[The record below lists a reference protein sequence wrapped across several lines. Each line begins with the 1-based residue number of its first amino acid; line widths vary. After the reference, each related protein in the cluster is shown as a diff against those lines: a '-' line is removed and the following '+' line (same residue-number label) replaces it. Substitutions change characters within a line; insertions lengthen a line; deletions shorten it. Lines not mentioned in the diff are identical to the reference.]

1 MIRRATEDDAAGIA
15 RVQVETWRAAYA
27 DALPS
32 ETLRD
37 IDVARRAEQWRGW
50 LGGASSTFVGE
61 VDGEIR
67 GFTGVGEAREEPGV
81 GELYT
86 IYVLPSDWGTGLGTS
101 LIERAEQ
108 ELRARGF
115 GSALLDVLAENPRA
129 RRFYE
134 RQGWRATETFRST
147 FLGHDVELARYRK
160 ELERSGQAAPTA
172 RST

>member
-1 MIRRATEDDAAGIA
+1 MIRRATESDAAGIA

-27 DALPS
+27 DVLPA
-32 ETLRD
+32 ETLAD
-37 IDVARRAEQWRGW
+37 IDVDRRAEQWRGW

-61 VDGEIR
+61 VDGEVR
-67 GFTGVGEAREEPGV
+67 GFAGVGEAREEQGV

-86 IYVLPSDWGTGLGTS
+86 IYVLPGEWGTGLGTR
-101 LIERAEQ
+101 LIERAEE

-115 GSALLDVLAENPRA
+115 DRALLDVLADNPRA

-134 RQGWRATETFRST
+134 RQGWRSTEAFRST

-160 ELERSGQAAPTA
+160 EL
-172 RST
+172 